1 VSRKEDFSILHGNKF
16 DAGRRTNKDSR
27 PYSRQKVVRIR
38 CASVWIAV
46 ASVLAAGLFF
56 SGTTFAQEVLPA
68 PRAPFK
74 GEIGLS
80 AKDSKPVFHYNL
92 LNLAHYEIA
101 AKEGLAPGKHTVVFG
116 FRYDDGGIGKGGTGT
131 LSVDGKQVAQGRIPN
146 TVPARFSFDETFD
159 IGEDTGTP
167 VSEDYDVPFKFTG
180 QIEKVVVNLGET
192 KLGAADQ
199 EDLRKMEERVKSTAQ

>member
-1 VSRKEDFSILHGNKF
+1 MSREEDFSIFHGDKF

-46 ASVLAAGLFF
+46 SSVLAAGLFF
-56 SGTTFAQEVLPA
+56 SGTTFAQEVLPT

-131 LSVDGKQVAQGRIPN
+131 
-146 TVPARFSFDETFD
+146 
-159 IGEDTGTP
+159 P
-167 VSEDYDVPFKFTG
+167 VSEDYDVPFKFAG